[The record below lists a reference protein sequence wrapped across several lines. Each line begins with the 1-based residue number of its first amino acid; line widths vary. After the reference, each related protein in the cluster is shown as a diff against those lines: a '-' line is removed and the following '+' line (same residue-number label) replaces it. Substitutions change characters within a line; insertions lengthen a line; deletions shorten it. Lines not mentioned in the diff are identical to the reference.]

1 MKQFFGG
8 DPITRKIFPWERPN
22 QIKTQT
28 KTQPFTKDKLKEAN
42 YEPHKEVLYIWNRA
56 LLKIQIEIERDITIA
71 EGFCCHAAFGR
82 LHR

>member
-42 YEPHKEVLYIWNRA
+42 YEPHKEVLYI
-56 LLKIQIEIERDITIA
+56 
-71 EGFCCHAAFGR
+71 
-82 LHR
+82 